1 MRLGDAQIFE
11 VAVFMSIGGIGGTSS
26 FYQQDQSYW
35 SNAQAEDSAQSAAN
49 SLINV
54 MGNAEVTKAKGLASI
69 ANQTALSRTNSQ
81 LTALIQQV
89 LDGGTSS
96 STSSSSP
103 SSSGSSSSSTSSAS
117 TKVQPASGTGTVP
130 VTTTTTLSSL
140 GILPSGTLTFG
151 DGSSNTTVY
160 TSTGDDTIGSLITAI
175 NNGPA
180 FLSASISN
188 GKLTVTARNT
198 TASVVI
204 SGSGTDATAIGF
216 GNNNN
221 TFQPIQPTKSATSTS
236 SSTASS
242 STSSSSTSS
251 SASSSSS
258 SKSSAAVPS
267 AFEEAASSAA
277 SILSA
282 SGISGS
288 LVDMLA

>member
-1 MRLGDAQIFE
+1 
-11 VAVFMSIGGIGGTSS
+11 MSIGGIGSTPS
-26 FYQQDQSYW
+26 FYSQDQSYW
-35 SNAQAEDSAQSAAN
+35 SNAQAEDSAQSAAS
-49 SLINV
+49 SLISV

-96 STSSSSP
+96 STSSTS

-130 VTTTTTLSSL
+130 ITTTTTLSSL

-221 TFQPIQPTKSATSTS
+221 TFQPVQPTKSATSTS

-242 STSSSSTSS
+242 STSSTSSSTSS
-251 SASSSSS
+251 STASSSTK
-258 SKSSAAVPS
+258 KSSAAVPS

>member
-1 MRLGDAQIFE
+1 
-11 VAVFMSIGGIGGTSS
+11 MSIGGIGSTPS
-26 FYQQDQSYW
+26 FYSQDQSYW
-35 SNAQAEDSAQSAAN
+35 SNAQAEDSAQSAAS
-49 SLINV
+49 SLISV

-96 STSSSSP
+96 STSSSS
-103 SSSGSSSSSTSSAS
+103 GSSSSSTSSAS

-130 VTTTTTLSSL
+130 ITTTTTLSSL

-160 TSTGDDTIGSLITAI
+160 TSTGDDTVGSLITAI

-221 TFQPIQPTKSATSTS
+221 TFQPVQPAKSATSTS

-242 STSSSSTSS
+242 STSSTSSSTSS
-251 SASSSSS
+251 STASSSTK
-258 SKSSAAVPS
+258 KSSAAVPS

>member
-1 MRLGDAQIFE
+1 
-11 VAVFMSIGGIGGTSS
+11 MSIGGIGSTPS
-26 FYQQDQSYW
+26 FYSQDQSYW
-35 SNAQAEDSAQSAAN
+35 SNAQAQDAAQSAAS
-49 SLINV
+49 SLISV

-69 ANQTALSRTNSQ
+69 ANQTALDRTNTQ
-81 LTALIQQV
+81 LSALIQQV
-89 LDGGTSS
+89 LNGGTSS
-96 STSSSSP
+96 STSSSS
-103 SSSGSSSSSTSSAS
+103 GSSSSSSSTGSSAS
-117 TKVQPASGTGTVP
+117 TKVQPASGTGTIP

-140 GILPSGTLTFG
+140 GILPGGTLTFG

-204 SGSGTDATAIGF
+204 SGSGNDATAIGF

-221 TFQPIQPTKSATSTS
+221 TFQPVQPAKSATSTS
-236 SSTASS
+236 ASAASS
-242 STSSSSTSS
+242 STSSTSSSTSS
-251 SASSSSS
+251 STPSSSSR
-258 SKSSAAVPS
+258 KSSAAVPS